1 MTSYFASH
9 YTHGRYVCFF
19 VHSPV
24 LESTSKCNDS
34 FYLFHTKIQNYHRVK
49 RISADTPDWNLK
61 FFYELS
67 QKFKRFVV
75 VVVVVS
81 LNNAVQKGLS
91 TSFAYCCLPLR
102 ATPLYRCLQNAA
114 RTYVRKIWF
123 PFCTAR
129 CREKQQNTLL
139 ILINFNFQ
147 ESVRTKYCHSVVI
160 WYSGMN

>member
-9 YTHGRYVCFF
+9 YTHGRYVCFL

-49 RISADTPDWNLK
+49 RISADTPDCNLK

-67 QKFKRFVV
+67 QKFKSFVV
-75 VVVVVS
+75 VVVVFS
-81 LNNAVQKGLS
+81 EQHSTKNKTKGLS

-114 RTYVRKIWF
+114 RTYMRKIWF
-123 PFCTAR
+123 LFCTAR
-129 CREKQQNTLL
+129 YRE
-139 ILINFNFQ
+139 
-147 ESVRTKYCHSVVI
+147 
-160 WYSGMN
+160 